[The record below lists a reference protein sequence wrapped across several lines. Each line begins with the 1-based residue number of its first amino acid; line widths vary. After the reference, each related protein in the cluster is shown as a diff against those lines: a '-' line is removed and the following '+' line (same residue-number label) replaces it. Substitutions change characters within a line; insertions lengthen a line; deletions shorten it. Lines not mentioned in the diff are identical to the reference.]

1 MASWTTDQDAFLREL
16 KGLGNSFAQCIPL
29 INARF
34 GTDYSRS
41 ALVGRATR
49 IGMSVPFKPRSLDDT
64 PKPKRARGEKRTGR
78 PSKAPSLVPSSQMR
92 RLDTNDLIKLRC
104 VSVEPKNI
112 GLMDLNGRTCRYP
125 FGDKNF
131 TYCGHPTIIGR
142 PYCGP
147 HTGLTTGYG

>member
-16 KGLGNSFAQCIPL
+16 KGLGNSFAQCTPL

-49 IGMSVPFKPRSLDDT
+49 IGMSVPFKPRPLDAIP
-64 PKPKRARGEKRTGR
+64 PKPRNRTAGR
-78 PSKAPSLVPSSQMR
+78 PPKAPSIVPGSPARFKLSPF
-92 RLDTNDLIKLRC
+92 DLIELRC
-104 VSVEPKNI
+104 VPVEPMNI
-112 GLMDLNGRTCRYP
+112 GLMELDERTCRYP
-125 FGDKNF
+125 YGDDHF